1 MLLFVGAEYGSRK
14 IAKSSRKVKFNV
26 ITRLSGHPKTCGS
39 GLGRDEALTFNIKGV

>member
-26 ITRLSGHPKTCGS
+26 ITGLSGYPKTCGS